1 MERFGKISLNIS
13 NLNPEVAMH
22 HLITAL
28 KSGPFIDSLC
38 KKPVNNLDELRTR
51 ITKFMQMEELKEF
64 RNTARSDTQEKRYH
78 DRERMLAPRSSH
90 RFKDS
95 RQPKYNRYT
104 PHVSNRANIHEKA
117 LNIDLITALRRVL
130 TPPNAD
136 TTKHC
141 RYHRN
146 YGHITEDCFTLKDK
160 IEELIQVGH
169 LRRFVKWEGG
179 GFSSRG
185 E

>member
-28 KSGPFIDSLC
+28 KHGPFIDSVC

-51 ITKFMQMEELKEF
+51 ATKFMQMEELKEF
-64 RNTARSDTQEKRYH
+64 RNTTRSDAQEKRHH

-95 RQPKYNRYT
+95 WQSRY
-104 PHVSNRANIHEKA
+104 S
-117 LNIDLITALRRVL
+117 
-130 TPPNAD
+130 
-136 TTKHC
+136 
-141 RYHRN
+141 
-146 YGHITEDCFTLKDK
+146 
-160 IEELIQVGH
+160 
-169 LRRFVKWEGG
+169 RFVRLECGG
-179 GFSSRG
+179 RHARH
-185 E
+185 

>member
-95 RQPKYNRYT
+95 RQPNYNRYT

-141 RYHRN
+141 RYH
-146 YGHITEDCFTLKDK
+146 
-160 IEELIQVGH
+160 
-169 LRRFVKWEGG
+169 
-179 GFSSRG
+179 
-185 E
+185 